1 MARGT
6 FLKEFL
12 PAAGL
17 GHEHR
22 VNASPP
28 HRRVGSNRVL
38 RLSCAFAPLLAFLP
52 LLGCSTQPPSATGV
66 ALARP
71 SQPYVR
77 IDTNEP
83 GTIKLE
89 IAVRQFVP
97 THGKGPAIWLMGVSH
112 IGDSNY
118 YALLQRQLDA
128 QTLVLFEGI
137 SGAPAP
143 DSELQ
148 PQVEKGA
155 EPHSESAAV
164 DRSSL
169 QLSLAASL
177 GLVFQ
182 LTAIDYRRPNFR
194 NSDLTVP
201 ELRQLLTT
209 YKSPSGQTAAG
220 ERFEG
225 VLQMMEGGSFLDSL
239 IQMGLRF
246 LSVSPKLQA
255 LGRLA
260 LIDVIGDIQGDLAQL
275 QGLPPDMRQLLEV
288 LLQRRNEKV
297 MSDLKTE
304 LHGMGRRGSLAVF
317 YGTGHMPDLEKRL
330 RQDLK
335 YRPETQAWLTAFSV
349 DLAKSGVSDA
359 ERVVV
364 QTMIRQQLGQF
375 RAR

>member
-1 MARGT
+1 M
-6 FLKEFL
+6 
-12 PAAGL
+12 
-17 GHEHR
+17 
-22 VNASPP
+22 NAPP
-28 HRRVGSNRVL
+28 THRRAGSSRVS
-38 RLSCAFAPLLAFLP
+38 RLSGAFAPLLACLA
-52 LLGCSTQPPSATGV
+52 LLGCSAQPPAATRA
-66 ALARP
+66 ALNRP
-71 SQPYVR
+71 PQPYVR
-77 IDTNEP
+77 VDTNEP

-97 THGKGPAIWLMGVSH
+97 THGKGPAVWLMGVSH

-143 DSELQ
+143 DSEPQ
-148 PQVEKGA
+148 AQVEKGA
-155 EPHSESAAV
+155 EAHSEPAAV

-182 LTAIDYRRPNFR
+182 LSAIDYQRPNFR
-194 NSDLTVP
+194 NSDLTVS

-209 YKSPSGQTAAG
+209 YQTPSGQTGAG

-260 LIDVIGDIQGDLAQL
+260 LIDVIGDIQGDLGQL

-297 MSDLKTE
+297 VSDLKTQ
-304 LHGMGRRGSLAVF
+304 LHRMGRRGSVAVF

-335 YRPETQAWLTAFSV
+335 YRPANQTWLTAFSV

-359 ERVVV
+359 ERVLV
-364 QTMIRQQLGQF
+364 QTLIRQQLGQF
-375 RAR
+375 RSR